1 LDERVSP
8 IVPFKPSH
16 YAFSRAEALANCVQQ
31 QLADICPT
39 TKRASKTICLPTEPL
54 RPASRLQKDKSTRS
68 RYISWLAANH
78 VMYKP
83 HQLRC
88 EQSFPRFVY
97 IDLGAA
103 SYDASVG
110 LWFREVYPGHDKF
123 QITAFEADPFK
134 ARDWKAHPDIELVK
148 MAAWTTNTSLDFIS
162 EGFGA
167 HVTLA
172 NLTAQRAAGVKVDL
186 SRLGA
191 KKETKRLL
199 RVPALD
205 IADFLRRRVTREDYV
220 VVKMD
225 VEGAETVLVPHLI
238 ASNVTALIDEFF
250 VELHSPPAHSSSENA
265 MEKGEWLRKPLASG
279 QTEEGVLHFVKDLR
293 DAGVYAHQW
302 L

>member
-1 LDERVSP
+1 
-8 IVPFKPSH
+8 
-16 YAFSRAEALANCVQQ
+16 
-31 QLADICPT
+31 
-39 TKRASKTICLPTEPL
+39 
-54 RPASRLQKDKSTRS
+54 
-68 RYISWLAANH
+68 
-78 VMYKP
+78 M
-83 HQLRC
+83 
-88 EQSFPRFVY
+88 
-97 IDLGAA
+97 
-103 SYDASVG
+103 
-110 LWFREVYPGHDKF
+110 
-123 QITAFEADPFK
+123 
-134 ARDWKAHPDIELVK
+134 
-148 MAAWTTNTSLDFIS
+148 
-162 EGFGA
+162 
-167 HVTLA
+167 
-172 NLTAQRAAGVKVDL
+172 DL

>member
-1 LDERVSP
+1 
-8 IVPFKPSH
+8 
-16 YAFSRAEALANCVQQ
+16 
-31 QLADICPT
+31 
-39 TKRASKTICLPTEPL
+39 
-54 RPASRLQKDKSTRS
+54 
-68 RYISWLAANH
+68 
-78 VMYKP
+78 MYKP

-97 IDLGAA
+97 IDIGAA

-110 LWFREVYPGHDKF
+110 SWFRRVYPAHDKF
-123 QITAFEADPFK
+123 QITAFEADGVGSK
-134 ARDWKAHPDIELVK
+134 ARSWKAHPDIELVK
-148 MAAWTTNTSLDFIS
+148 MAAWTTNTSLDFIA

-186 SRLGA
+186 SRLGE
-191 KKETKRLL
+191 KKQIKTLI

-238 ASNVTALIDEFF
+238 ASNVTSLIDEFF
-250 VELHSPPAHSSSENA
+250 VELHSPPAQPANAPRGKHSGLEVEN
-265 MEKGEWLRKPLASG
+265 GEWLRKPLASG

-293 DAGVYAHQW
+293 NAGVYAHQW